1 MKFIAILPVFCVLL
15 VTGCAA
21 SDQQK
26 LALDHGPRAT
36 STPWLNQQITERQAA
51 ERQLAANA
59 AQAQAPAAAASAA
72 H

>member
-1 MKFIAILPVFCVLL
+1 MKFISILPAFCILL
-15 VTGCAA
+15 ATGCAT

-36 STPWLNQQITERQAA
+36 STPWLNQQITEHQAA
-51 ERQLAANA
+51 ERKLAANA
-59 AQAQAPAAAASAA
+59 AQAQAPAADNSAS